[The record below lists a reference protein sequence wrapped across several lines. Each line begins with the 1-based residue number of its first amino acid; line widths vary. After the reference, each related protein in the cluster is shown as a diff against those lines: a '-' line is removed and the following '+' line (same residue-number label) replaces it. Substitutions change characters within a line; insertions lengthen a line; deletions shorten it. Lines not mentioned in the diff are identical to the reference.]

1 MMDKVYI
8 LWKTYKEIGIQKYSV
23 KTQRKKQRRIIMNIA
38 EKINSMN
45 LRKVRVDE
53 KYGLVFAY
61 GTDNQLAEL
70 EKYCQENN
78 ITCEL
83 NTWFSED
90 HKLEIIL

>member
-1 MMDKVYI
+1 
-8 LWKTYKEIGIQKYSV
+8 
-23 KTQRKKQRRIIMNIA
+23 MNIA

-61 GTDNQLAEL
+61 GTDEQLHGL
-70 EKYCQENN
+70 EQYCHEHD
-78 ITCEL
+78 IACDM

-90 HKLEIIL
+90 HKLEIILP

>member
-1 MMDKVYI
+1 
-8 LWKTYKEIGIQKYSV
+8 
-23 KTQRKKQRRIIMNIA
+23 MNIA

-61 GTDNQLAEL
+61 GTDEQLAEL
-70 EKYCQENN
+70 KQYCMEHD
-78 ITCEL
+78 ICCDL

-90 HKLEIIL
+90 HKLEIILP